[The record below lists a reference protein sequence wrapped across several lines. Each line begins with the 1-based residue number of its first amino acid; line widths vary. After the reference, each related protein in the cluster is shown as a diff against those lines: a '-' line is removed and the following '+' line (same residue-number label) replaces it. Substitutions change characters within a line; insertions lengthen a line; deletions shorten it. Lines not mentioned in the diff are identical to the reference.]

1 MELLDAAAKAAAAE
15 TSTEV
20 ATEAMD
26 ILRPGH
32 GLGPVTSH
40 QTQAEGG
47 GRGEGGGEG
56 GGATPAGEAGG
67 EEQELHGGD
76 EGEEEG
82 EEEDDDDDV
91 ELEEH
96 ELAKALPR
104 ARRGG
109 DNWPMLA

>member
-56 GGATPAGEAGG
+56 GGAAPAGEAGG

-82 EEEDDDDDV
+82 EEEHDV